1 MPKKAIEK
9 ISSSETLQL
18 VFTGQFEQSATG
30 ELKPGAEVTILF
42 DASRL
47 PFERS
52 SDKKGKP
59 EWTISAY
66 CQFAPDGAVSE
77 VRLAPEKAAKKAT
90 EGDGNLL
97 KGTFTVPAEGRE
109 AIIWFVNTGRSGN
122 VYFDSDF
129 GKNYHFPVLAAEPAP
144 ETPVKKTRAKKAS

>member
-1 MPKKAIEK
+1 MPKKAIDK
-9 ISSSETLQL
+9 TSNSETLQL

-42 DASRL
+42 DAARL

-66 CQFAPDGAVSE
+66 CQFAPAGAVSE
-77 VRLAPEKAAKKAT
+77 VKLAPEKAAKKAA

-97 KGTFTVPAEGRE
+97 KGTFTIPSESGE
-109 AIIWFVNTGRSGN
+109 TIIWFVNTGKTGN
-122 VYFDSDF
+122 VYFDSAF
-129 GKNYHFPVLAAEPAP
+129 GKNYRFPVSASVPEPEA
-144 ETPVKKTRAKKAS
+144 PVKKARAKKAS